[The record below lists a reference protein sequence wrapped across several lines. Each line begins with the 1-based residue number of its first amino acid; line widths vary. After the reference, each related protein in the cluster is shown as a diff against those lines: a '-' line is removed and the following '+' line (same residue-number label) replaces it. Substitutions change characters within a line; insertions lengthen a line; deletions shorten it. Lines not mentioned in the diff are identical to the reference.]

1 MGSISY
7 SGSTFSK
14 VVSVDI
20 NLGQGEILLKSEGQN
35 PIRRFS
41 IRRNSRIKLE
51 TPRDEECHIDKMKL
65 ECSRPILYLT
75 GDVKHLTCT
84 HSHVF
89 VTGDVMKV
97 EHGRVVAGDENTCTK
112 EMSKAL
118 SSIKAQKGKEER
130 FRLKGFFRSITLFA
144 GQCNCELS
152 GSFIDIITG
161 GTICIDG
168 NAGIIKA
175 REVYCNRVSGYGLKL
190 NLL

>member
-7 SGSTFSK
+7 SGNTFSK

-20 NLGQGEILLKSEGQN
+20 NLGQGVILLKSEGQN
-35 PIRRFS
+35 TVRRFS
-41 IRRNSRIKLE
+41 IRQNSRIKLE
-51 TPRDEECHIDKMKL
+51 TPKGEECQIDNLKL

-75 GDVKHLTCT
+75 GDVKRLVST

-89 VTGDVMKV
+89 ISGDVMKV
-97 EHGRVVAGDENTCTK
+97 EQGKVIAGDDITCDK
-112 EMSKAL
+112 EMSKAI
-118 SSIKAQKGKEER
+118 SNIKSQRGREER
-130 FRLKGFFRSITLFA
+130 FRLRGFFKSITLFA

-152 GSFIDIITG
+152 GVFSNIITG
-161 GTICIDG
+161 GTVCIEG
-168 NAGIIKA
+168 NAGVIRA